1 MIIQILKEYG
11 PRTEYKVLEKYVKA
25 QKRDIDEIS
34 QGLLL
39 LPGILLT
46 RLNENELQKL
56 RDWLKAPNNQL
67 IITPALTECNLKDF
81 LIYL

>member
-1 MIIQILKEYG
+1 MKF
-11 PRTEYKVLEKYVKA
+11 VKGF
-25 QKRDIDEIS
+25 S
-34 QGLLL
+34 